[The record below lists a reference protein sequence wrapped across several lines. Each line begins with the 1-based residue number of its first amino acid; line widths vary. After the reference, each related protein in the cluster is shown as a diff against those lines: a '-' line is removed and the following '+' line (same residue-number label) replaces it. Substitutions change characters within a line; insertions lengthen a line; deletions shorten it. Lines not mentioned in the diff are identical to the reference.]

1 MKFIFGWK
9 LRKRSLV
16 MEPEDLLSK
25 LKELRPNIDISDIK
39 KMILNG
45 EEYLKAYPDIKAA
58 GICPVEHYFNYGEKE
73 GRTFYPPT
81 DLDYV
86 SYPTLINGG
95 SVFYANTP
103 SNNGIYIYRILFRT
117 FNEQD
122 AIIIPHD
129 ANIKQFIIAAFSANK
144 CVFIRSNND
153 SKTNF
158 LLQLCKTLGVKI
170 IYDIDDLLLP
180 EYTYMLGGVRSGKDK
195 LSSLLPILVKDSA
208 LLPKAAE
215 LTCSTK
221 GIALAYDKLC
231 AKITITPNKLPS
243 KYFKKQSEIENK
255 KKGQTHSHL
264 KILYF
269 SGTNTHFKDYS
280 LISGVLLKLSQ
291 EYSGKFSLSFM
302 GEVNDQSRIFKS
314 LGVNFT
320 QLPYVPFEDML
331 NVIFQ
336 YDIVLVPLEKN
347 AFNDAKS
354 CIKYLEAASQ
364 GVPVMASNAEEFSNT
379 IEHGI
384 DGWICHN
391 VQDWYNELSY
401 LIQNPQMTIK
411 AGIKA
416 NQKAVAR
423 YSL

>member
-1 MKFIFGWK
+1 
-9 LRKRSLV
+9 

-25 LKELRPNIDISDIK
+25 LKELRPNIDANDIK

-45 EEYLKAYPDIKAA
+45 EKYLENYPDIKAA

-81 DLDYV
+81 DLDNV
-86 SYPTLINGG
+86 SYPTLVNGR

-122 AIIIPHD
+122 SIIIPHD
-129 ANIKQFIIAAFSANK
+129 ANITQLITAAFSANK

-153 SKTNF
+153 IKTIF

-180 EYTYMLGGVRSGKDK
+180 EFTCMLGGVRSGKDK
-195 LSSLLPILVKDSA
+195 LSSLLPVLVKDSA
-208 LLPKAAE
+208 LLSKASE

-231 AKITITPNKLPS
+231 TKITIIPNKLPI
-243 KYFKKQSEIENK
+243 KFFKKKCEIENK
-255 KKGQTHSHL
+255 KKAQTSPHL

-280 LISGVLLKLSQ
+280 SISGVLLKLAQ
-291 EYSGKFSLSFM
+291 EYSGEFSLSFM

-314 LGVNFT
+314 LGINYKH
-320 QLPYVPFEDML
+320 LPYVQFEDML
-331 NVIFQ
+331 DVIFQ
-336 YDIVLVPLEKN
+336 HDILLVPLEKN

-364 GVPVMASNAEEFSNT
+364 GVAVMASNAEEFLNT
-379 IEHGI
+379 IDHGL

-391 VQDWYNELSY
+391 DQDWYNELSY
-401 LIQNPQMTIK
+401 LIQNPQITIK
-411 AGIKA
+411 AGIEA
-416 NQKAVAR
+416 NQKAIKK